1 MLIVFTR
8 AIVIYIF
15 LLIVM
20 RLMGKKQLGELQPFE
35 FAITLIAAELAC
47 IPMSDTQV
55 PILYGLVPNIYAVC
69 SGILFDENSQAFFEN
84 A

>member
-8 AIVIYIF
+8 AIIIYVF

-35 FAITLIAAELAC
+35 FAITLIVADLAC
-47 IPMSDTQV
+47 IPMGDT
-55 PILYGLVPNIYAVC
+55 
-69 SGILFDENSQAFFEN
+69 
-84 A
+84 